1 MIEGKDS
8 DAVRRA
14 SLKKQ
19 KEAFREKE
27 LLIRNALNSVDG
39 SVNKKIIFDD
49 SVEEHENN
57 HEGTN
62 ASRSKKRTL
71 FDDDDDDE
79 KDELREEEFDFSE
92 NKKTKVVTLGND
104 PRFAVDKRFL
114 GEEEEDNVEQEENG
128 EDENEMTSEKNKQL
142 EILQNVLGKPLTKRT
157 DTQVAVKRKNQM
169 IRYDPTQDD
178 HQKHELQKEEP
189 QPKKK
194 KRKAKESVVEEEQ
207 PIPVSTETFYSVSE
221 NLTETLKAPEEFSLL
236 QRFGTAP
243 PEKCNDVNENKVAS
257 ERKTRFGENIDAK
270 NPFRYDSSDDED
282 ETPEKNFQTTKMS
295 EENVSSNVEDTFFLN
310 PSVFKEAEEFF
321 KNPAPTNESFKKL
334 RKELKEI
341 VRTKVRR
348 NIRKTQVWKRKKINQ
363 VKPRRT

>member
-1 MIEGKDS
+1 MIRGRDS

-49 SVEEHENN
+49 NIGEQEDNYEQKN
-57 HEGTN
+57 TN
-62 ASRSKKRTL
+62 RSKKRTL
-71 FDDDDDDE
+71 FDDDDDKEGDSRV
-79 KDELREEEFDFSE
+79 DEFDFSE
-92 NKKTKVVTLGND
+92 NKKAKVVNLGND
-104 PRFAVDKRFL
+104 PRFAMDKRFL
-114 GEEEEDNVEQEENG
+114 EEENENQEEYQNEEA
-128 EDENEMTSEKNKQL
+128 EDEMTSEKNKQL
-142 EILQNVLGKPLTKRT
+142 EILQNVLGKPLAKKNN
-157 DTQVAVKRKNQM
+157 TQVAVKRKNQM

-194 KRKAKESVVEEEQ
+194 KRKAKEAVVEEEK

-243 PEKCNDVNENKVAS
+243 PEKTHDVNEDKVAT
-257 ERKTRFGENIDAK
+257 ERKSKFGENFDAR
-270 NPFRYDSSDDED
+270 NPFRYDSSDDEG
-282 ETPEKNFQTTKMS
+282 ENTEKNVQGARISDEK
-295 EENVSSNVEDTFFLN
+295 VSSSVEETFFLN
-310 PSVFKEAEEFF
+310 PAVFKEAEEFF
-321 KNPAPTNESFKKL
+321 KNPAPSNESFKKL
-334 RKELKEI
+334 RRELKEI
-341 VRTKVRR
+341 VRTKIRR
-348 NIRKTQVWKRKKINQ
+348 NIRKTQLWKRKKINQ
-363 VKPRRT
+363 VKPRHK